1 MGLDQYLRARTNTI
15 EQKSSRGAC
24 GGLFPIAP
32 ADKGTT
38 EIGYWRKAYAVSDYL
53 RQVLEIY
60 DDFNLEDKEVPYN
73 KVLEIIDYANEQI
86 DRKAFEDEYELSDW
100 QDTVEAFTK
109 AKQILEN
116 DPDAEIYYLEWY
128 DFLCDKYCLK
138 MLLQNREFLCPYHT
152 SIMPITVAEKTCKA
166 YRSTCEHSPA
176 NSLAQQTKFL
186 VCCCAHIDLRK
197 CRKASAAQNILPYDI
212 C

>member
-1 MGLDQYLRARTNTI
+1 MPLLTFGTKTVNGARNSARSESAHSVAVLNALRNKKHKGIITMGLDQYLRARTNTI

-24 GGLFPIAP
+24 GGMFPIAP

-53 RQVLEIY
+53 KQVLEIY
-60 DDFNLEDKEVPYN
+60 DEFNLEDKEVPYN

-128 DFLCDKYCLK
+128 
-138 MLLQNREFLCPYHT
+138 
-152 SIMPITVAEKTCKA
+152 
-166 YRSTCEHSPA
+166 
-176 NSLAQQTKFL
+176 
-186 VCCCAHIDLRK
+186 
-197 CRKASAAQNILPYDI
+197 
-212 C
+212 